1 MKIYEKSWNFRI
13 SQGFLGN
20 LGSMKSTPPSYVQAY
35 AEVTS
40 VDPDRRDLADRVL
53 ADNADMRSVHSAAS
67 VQRMIEKV
75 RVHARESCGC
85 PCVFG
90 VSEDARDA

>member
-1 MKIYEKSWNFRI
+1 MRER
-13 SQGFLGN
+13 
-20 LGSMKSTPPSYVQAY
+20 

-75 RVHARESCGC
+75 RESCGC

-90 VSEDARDA
+90 VSEDARDTGSYLTSREMM